1 MIDVDEF
8 DILLGIF
15 KSWRENN
22 PEYAEATAVDG
33 VEGYYELGFAEVFF
47 DMSVVGN
54 GRYVTDLG
62 IFLFGGR
69 ADAPDKIAL
78 GELGKLKRLEDL
90 TIAAYDHHLELVG
103 QLPFEKLTT
112 LKKLE
117 LNFFGLDKTEHY
129 SDESDFDESDTECH
143 SHPIHPTRFRKFR
156 TFPRNGLPADKL
168 IGIGKLSCLE
178 ILHIAGVKSGFDSS
192 ILSEICGLK
201 NLKVLKFVNCDSESE
216 AWLPPIEEEHVLA
229 LLHVTR
235 QLPPDIQG
243 KILEDLSIIPHP
255 IQVSFKKEGDDIIE
269 GPGAYIFE
277 SHAFIKD
284 NGLGE
289 CTFCSPRGECECE
302 DRLLQARKIFP
313 KLQEFGAK
321 YFVEEY
327 RTLNR
332 YINRDDCDY
341 GDCDYNCYCGG

>member
-22 PEYAEATAVDG
+22 PEYAEATAEDG
-33 VEGYYELGFAEVFF
+33 VEGYYELGFAEVCF
-47 DMSVVGN
+47 DMRVIGN
-54 GRYVTDLG
+54 GRYVTYLG

-69 ADAPDKIAL
+69 ADTPDKIAL

-143 SHPIHPTRFRKFR
+143 SHPIYPTRFRKFQ

-243 KILEDLSIIPHP
+243 KILEDASIQIPHP

-277 SHAFIKD
+277 CQAFMKD

-289 CTFCSPRGECECE
+289 CTFCSLRGECECE

-327 RTLNR
+327 RTFDR
-332 YINRDDCDY
+332 DIIDRDDREY
-341 GDCDYNCYCGG
+341 DCWG